1 MLKLLPYMESL
12 WYKRRRFFV
21 IKNWCHFWFSI
32 FLTGLYNLN
41 HEIIL
46 ESKRIKCQFYRIIEG
61 NIFYLT

>member
-1 MLKLLPYMESL
+1 M

-32 FLTGLYNLN
+32 SLTGLYNLN
-41 HEIIL
+41 REIIL